1 MCGIAGFID
10 HRLGHEESGTLI
22 AKMLE
27 AIAHRGPDA
36 RDTFVD
42 LPVVLG
48 HNRLSILDL
57 SPEGNQPMHA
67 FGTVIVF
74 NGEVYNYR
82 ELRSELEAMGDR
94 FRTQTDTEVVQ
105 AAYRRFGAA
114 CVQRFVGMWAFAL
127 WDPAKRLLFCSR
139 DRFGIK
145 PFHYIEQGGR
155 FYFGSEY
162 KALRPS
168 PVFSAA
174 VNVQQALRGLQL
186 GWNAYHDESYYD
198 SVKTLPAGCNLFV
211 SEGRVKVE
219 RYWEL
224 HTEQTRTSDFSAAA
238 GKFRELFHDSIRLHM
253 RSDVEVGSCL
263 SGGLDSSAITSAV
276 SGLYP
281 ASKLKTFT
289 VYYEGQD
296 AVDERPWVGEVLKRY
311 PGLDP
316 YYFQPND
323 TDIRDSFEKA
333 VYHADVPL
341 AGSSPISQFFVM
353 RLAHSKG
360 VKVLLDGQGS
370 DEYLAGYL
378 HSFYRLIGGELLA
391 FHPLSALRQ
400 WSAHGSMQGMSAFK
414 RANVLMKSMLA
425 GTSTEQRL
433 YELEYSS
440 YYPFLGKDKEVPFRL
455 PDVKGSRLNRFLY
468 QLMSTSSLPTLLQ
481 FEDRN
486 SMAFSI
492 ESRVPFL
499 DHRLVEFVFG
509 LPDEAKL
516 HNGVT
521 KRLLRK
527 SLEGILPEAIV
538 QRKDKK
544 GFVTPGE
551 VKWLRGPL
559 SWLLETRLEPL
570 EFLNRQKGIALI
582 DEFKKGE
589 NRNANLVWRLVLL
602 DYWCKKYA

>member
-10 HRLGHEESGTLI
+10 HRLGHEDAVTLVG
-22 AKMLE
+22 KMLE
-27 AIAHRGPDA
+27 SIAHRGPDA
-36 RDTFVD
+36 RDTFID

-57 SPEGNQPMHA
+57 SPEGNQPMQA
-67 FGTVIVF
+67 FGSVIVF

-82 ELRSELEAMGDR
+82 ELRSELEAMGDT
-94 FRTQTDTEVVQ
+94 FRTQTDTEVVL
-105 AAYRRFGAA
+105 AAYRRFGAE

-127 WDPAKRLLFCSR
+127 WDPSIRTLFCSR

-145 PFHYIEQGGR
+145 PFHYMEQGGR

-162 KALRPS
+162 KALRPA
-168 PVFSAA
+168 PVFSNSI
-174 VNVQQALRGLQL
+174 NVDQAMRGLQL
-186 GWNAYHDESYYD
+186 GWNAYHDESYYQ
-198 SVKTLPAGCNLFV
+198 SVRTLPAGCNLFV
-211 SEGRVKVE
+211 KDGRLTVE

-224 HTEQTRTSDFSAAA
+224 RTSQLGQSDFAADA
-238 GKFRELFHDSIRLHM
+238 ERFRSLFQDSIRLHM

-263 SGGLDSSAITSAV
+263 SGGLDSSAITSTV
-276 SGLYP
+276 SGLFP

-289 VYYEGQD
+289 VYYEGKD
-296 AVDERPWVGEVLKRY
+296 AVDERPWVSEVLNRY
-311 PGLDP
+311 PNLEP
-316 YYFQPND
+316 YYFQP
-323 TDIRDSFEKA
+323 TDADINDSFEKA

-341 AGSSPISQFFVM
+341 AGSSPISQYFVM

-378 HSFYRLIGGELLA
+378 HSFYRMIGGEMLS
-391 FHPLSALRQ
+391 FHPIGALRE
-400 WSAHGSMQGMSAFK
+400 WSAHGSMQGMSAMK
-414 RANVLMKSMLA
+414 RLDVMVKSVLA
-425 GTSTEQRL
+425 GVSGEQRL
-433 YELEYSS
+433 YELEYSR
-440 YYPFLGKDKEVPFRL
+440 YYPFLGKSKRIPFHLPEVE
-455 PDVKGSRLNRFLY
+455 GSRLNRFLF

-509 LPDEAKL
+509 LPDHAKL

-521 KRLLRK
+521 KRLLRQAMT
-527 SLEGILPEAIV
+527 GILPKAIAE
-538 QRKDKK
+538 RKDKK

-559 SWLLETRLEPL
+559 SRLLETRLERL
-570 EFLNRQKGIALI
+570 EFLNREKGIALI
-582 DEFKKGE
+582 DAFKKGD

-602 DYWCKKYA
+602 DHWCRKYA